1 MVVPPGGGLR
11 THTHTNVEA
20 TRRTG
25 PFSLV
30 YCAGAICVR
39 WWWGLV
45 GCGGEEKCV
54 IEEGGICDGEA
65 SVCSGAGGGQKGKS
79 HAKRPKAILGGRLKW
94 GGGPN
99 WIEGGGRERRRCVE
113 ESGRRKG
120 KVFMSEE
127 RKDR

>member
-25 PFSLV
+25 PFSFSLLCWGDLRGV
-30 YCAGAICVR
+30 VV
-39 WWWGLV
+39 GLV

-65 SVCSGAGGGQKGKS
+65 KCLQRSGWWPEGEISREATKGDTWRTFEVGG
-79 HAKRPKAILGGRLKW
+79 W
-94 GGGPN
+94 PN
-99 WIEGGGRERRRCVE
+99 WIERGRKEEMCGGEWAKK
-113 ESGRRKG
+113 RKG
-120 KVFMSEE
+120 FYE
-127 RKDR
+127 